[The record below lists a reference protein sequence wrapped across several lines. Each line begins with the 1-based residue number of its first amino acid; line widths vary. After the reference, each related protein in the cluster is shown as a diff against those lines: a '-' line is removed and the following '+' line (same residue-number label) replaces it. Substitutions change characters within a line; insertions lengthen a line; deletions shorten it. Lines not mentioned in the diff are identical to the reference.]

1 MIVKNITNYLEKNDL
16 KVTDFAK
23 RCRLRP
29 TTVYSILSKQTKN
42 PTLDILTKISNEM
55 GVTIDELA
63 KNDKKET
70 DDIKKIYD
78 SMKMLDDR
86 EKAKIYAMMRGAI
99 HAVKEFERKS

>member
-1 MIVKNITNYLEKNDL
+1 
-16 KVTDFAK
+16 
-23 RCRLRP
+23 
-29 TTVYSILSKQTKN
+29 
-42 PTLDILTKISNEM
+42 M
-55 GVTIDELA
+55 GITIDELA

-86 EKAKIYAMMRGAI
+86 EKAKIYAMMRDAI